1 MHICM
6 NLEEKLL
13 GKLQQ
18 LASER
23 KLSELAEKS
32 GVDQSNISRALG
44 KTKQKL
50 GLDKVS
56 KLLDAMGVDILFP
69 EDKPQLETSRDV
81 CFVNAKI
88 VPIAENQRPPQAE
101 DYMAVPL
108 VAEVGAGPG
117 IIPQGELLS
126 WFLVYKHQ
134 DAVKY
139 RSNLIAV
146 QIGKHSTSMV
156 PILKPNDIVL
166 VDLDDK
172 NTSKPGRIMLVQD
185 PMDGSGMIKRV
196 AVEQRDND
204 FRITYYSD
212 NAAENPPDIYSF
224 REDFGKD
231 WNKVVAGHVVWA
243 WSDISGK

>member
-1 MHICM
+1 MHIRM
-6 NLEEKLL
+6 NLEQKLL
-13 GKLQQ
+13 NKLEQ

-69 EDKPQLETSRDV
+69 EDKPQQEPSREV
-81 CFVNAKI
+81 CFVNAKLA
-88 VPIAENQRPPQAE
+88 PIAEGQEPPQAE

-108 VAEVGAGPG
+108 VAEVGAGAG
-117 IIPQGELLS
+117 IIQQGELLS

-134 DAVKY
+134 DAVRY

-172 NTSKPGRIMLVQD
+172 STSKPGRIMLVQD

-196 AVEQRDND
+196 AVEQRDKD

-212 NAAENPPDIYSF
+212 NAAENPPQIYSF

-243 WSDISGK
+243 WSDVSGK